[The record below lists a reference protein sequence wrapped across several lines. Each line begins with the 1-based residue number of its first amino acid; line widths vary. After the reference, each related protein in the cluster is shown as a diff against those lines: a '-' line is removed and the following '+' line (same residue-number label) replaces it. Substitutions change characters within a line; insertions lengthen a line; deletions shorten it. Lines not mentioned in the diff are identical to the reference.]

1 MEEMKMKKMLVL
13 VSVLLLSSAAFAETW
28 DLDLDFETALTNP
41 NGAWTYGYVD
51 GNGFYQFGGLV
62 YDRDVDPVNGSM
74 RIAWRDGDNWDNK
87 GNIQKILE
95 GEANFEAWTSYRY
108 GGEMCS
114 GPGAEGGKTAIRWT
128 CPADGAYGIS
138 AMWQGLSTKGEG
150 TTVDV
155 TLEQNGAVFFA
166 DNVAGFIGRPGE
178 DGWGAKPEVSYATI
192 LNLLAG
198 DTIDITIAGGADGIG
213 ADCTNMDL
221 TIVPEPITM
230 ALLGLGGMAMVRRRR

>member
-13 VSVLLLSSAAFAETW
+13 VSVLLLSSAAIAETW
-28 DLDLDFETALTNP
+28 DLDLDFESALNNP
-41 NGAWTYGYVD
+41 NGAWTYGYIEGGSFYTFD
-51 GNGFYQFGGLV
+51 GIVTGQ
-62 YDRDVDPVNGSM
+62 DHGSN
-74 RIAWRDGDNWDNK
+74 ILAWRYDSNWDNK

-95 GEANFEAWTSYRY
+95 GQPDFEAWTSYRY

-114 GPGAEGGKTAIRWT
+114 GPGGDAGVKTTVRWT
-128 CPADGAYGIS
+128 CPTDGAYGIR

-155 TLEQNGAVFFA
+155 TLEQNGAVFFS

-178 DGWGAKPEVSYATI
+178 AGWGAKPEVSYATI

-198 DTIDITIAGGADGIG
+198 DTIDITIAGGADGVG

-221 TIVPEPITM
+221 TIVPEPFTM
-230 ALLGLGGMAMVRRRR
+230 ALLGLGGMALVRRRR